1 MVQAEAYNQLQ
12 FSRDYSTT
20 PNPGGQQLFAEDWT
34 HFIVGLEGGW
44 YSGKSFIGARK
55 LITLHE
61 YNAFD
66 AVGDATYVA
75 SLVVAPTYSNAMDF
89 CVPHLQ
95 DACDEAGLSHQWRGT
110 GYLSAGKYAAPAII
124 IPDFGTRD
132 QPSVI
137 LIRSADV
144 PRRITGFTV
153 GGAWGDEPA
162 RWKDDRFDPLNDPF
176 LQLTGRV
183 RAAKARFLQIMLTY
197 TNEGDT
203 TRVYEEMHNEME
215 DRALYRAPT
224 IENVVAKD
232 FHDRQR
238 KMLTKELAEQYLDG
252 GAASLS
258 GGKVYGSFSYNAN
271 VDGRLVLKR
280 GVPLQVSMDFNIV
293 PGMHIEVGQYFPG
306 ADVITTVHEI
316 HSPRLDVKRAADD
329 FIELVEQIKWE
340 WDHPLEIFGDA
351 TGRNEWAGTGET
363 CYTIFQQKMKEH
375 NIPYRMRVPRGNPP
389 VIDRINAS
397 NCAMMDIMGRVHYK
411 IHPRCK
417 RLTHDYRHMQRDK
430 FGEIDKVDRKLSHPS
445 DADGYRI
452 WFIRPLRIEES
463 EIGGRISVR

>member
-1 MVQAEAYNQLQ
+1 MDRNLTFEQT
-12 FSRDYSTT
+12 FSTT
-20 PNPGGQQLFAEDWT
+20 PNPGGQRKFAEDWV

-55 LITLHE
+55 LTTLHE

-66 AVGDATYVA
+66 VVGDATYVA

-95 DACDEAGLSHQWRGT
+95 DACDEAGLRHEWRGT
-110 GYLSAGKYAAPAII
+110 GYLSSGKYAAPAII

-132 QPSVI
+132 SPSVI

-153 GGAWGDEPA
+153 GAAWGDEPA
-162 RWKDDRFDPLNDPF
+162 RWKEDRFDPLNDPF

-183 RAAKARFLQIMLTY
+183 RAIKARLLQIMLTY

-203 TRVYEEMHNEME
+203 TKVYEEMHTGSD
-215 DRALYRAPT
+215 DRVLYRAPT
-224 IENVVAKD
+224 IENVAAKD

-238 KMLTKELAEQYLDG
+238 KLLTKELALQYLDG
-252 GAASLS
+252 EAARLS
-258 GGKVYGSFSYNAN
+258 GGKVYGSFDYNLN
-271 VDGRLVLKR
+271 VDGKLVLKR
-280 GVPLQVSMDFNIV
+280 GVPLQISMDFNIV
-293 PGMHIEVGQYFPG
+293 PGMHIEVGQHFPG
-306 ADVITTVHEI
+306 ADLITTVHEI
-316 HSPRLDVKRAADD
+316 HAPRLDVKGAADEFVALID
-329 FIELVEQIKWE
+329 KIKWR
-340 WDHPLEIFGDA
+340 WDHPLEVFGDA

-363 CYTIFQQKMKEH
+363 CYTILQQKLKEQG
-375 NIPYRMRVPRGNPP
+375 IPFRMRVPRGNPP
-389 VIDRINAS
+389 VIDRINS
-397 NCAMMDIMGRVHYK
+397 VNCALADLMGRAHYV
-411 IHPRCK
+411 IHPRCTQLIK
-417 RLTHDYRHMQRDK
+417 DYRSMQRDK
-430 FGEIDKVDRKLSHPS
+430 FGEIDRTDRKLSHPS

-452 WFIRPLRIEES
+452 WFIRPLRLEES